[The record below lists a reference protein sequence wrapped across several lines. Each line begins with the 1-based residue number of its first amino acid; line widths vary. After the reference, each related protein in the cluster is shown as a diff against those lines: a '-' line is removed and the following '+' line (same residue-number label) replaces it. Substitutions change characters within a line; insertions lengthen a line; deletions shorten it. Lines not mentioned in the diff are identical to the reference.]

1 MADMRISAKE
11 DIISTCGNPKE
22 EKNCDHYRPSTYRR
36 CCYYSRFGFACDRL
50 TTIKKDEGD

>member
-11 DIISTCGNPKE
+11 DIISKCGNPKE

-36 CCYYSRFGFACDRL
+36 CCYYNRFGFACDRL
-50 TTIKKDEGD
+50 TIKKDEGD